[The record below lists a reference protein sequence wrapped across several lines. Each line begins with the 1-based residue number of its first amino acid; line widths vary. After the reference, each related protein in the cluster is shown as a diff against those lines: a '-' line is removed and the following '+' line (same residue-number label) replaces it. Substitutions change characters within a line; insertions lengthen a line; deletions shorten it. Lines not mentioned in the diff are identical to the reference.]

1 VGGTIDQ
8 GVFWHL
14 FYLGEEQLGTWAGGA
29 PWRLEHW
36 WGSPKPWDP
45 AEEQA
50 RDKRACMNRYLW
62 RLEALPEAALRR
74 SRCGARLLAHRERLI
89 NASEYRS
96 EKHRSTG
103 LYLGTHMTPFP
114 LPALSSSSPD
124 SNLSAAGRANKI
136 KISLSPSDARG
147 ASRASLRRRGKILK

>member
-1 VGGTIDQ
+1 
-8 GVFWHL
+8 
-14 FYLGEEQLGTWAGGA
+14 
-29 PWRLEHW
+29 
-36 WGSPKPWDP
+36 
-45 AEEQA
+45 
-50 RDKRACMNRYLW
+50 MNRYLW

-114 LPALSSSSPD
+114 LPALSFSSPD
-124 SNLSAAGRANKI
+124 LNLSIAKYKI
-136 KISLSPSDARG
+136 KISPSLSVARG
-147 ASRASLRRRGKILK
+147 ARTSLRRRGKSLK